1 MKDRPIRR
9 AFALGTLTLYIKKR
23 QCLCE
28 IWIEKIKKSKNL
40 TENPKFS
47 AIHMQ
52 SLRNFVI

>member
-28 IWIEKIKKSKNL
+28 IWIEKFDRKL
-40 TENPKFS
+40 EV
-47 AIHMQ
+47 
-52 SLRNFVI
+52 LCD